1 VGVGRGSGVQNGRLG
16 EVPAPALEGGRL
28 KGSSN
33 RAAKRAMVVA
43 TVVVVIVL
51 GTPTAA
57 RSSNAF

>member
-1 VGVGRGSGVQNGRLG
+1 VQNGRLG